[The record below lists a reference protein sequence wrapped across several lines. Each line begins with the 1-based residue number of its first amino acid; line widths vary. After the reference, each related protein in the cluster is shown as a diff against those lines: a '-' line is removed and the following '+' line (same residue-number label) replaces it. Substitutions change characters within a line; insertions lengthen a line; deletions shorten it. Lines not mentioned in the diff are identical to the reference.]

1 MDKRYSGI
9 ASGVGQGKIL
19 GKVLN
24 AVMKMGNSFFPISV
38 TVLESNSMECLFG
51 LDTLRRYRCTIDLER
66 NVLRLL
72 DGATPEETP
81 FLSEHEIPI
90 REREVV
96 LDPMD
101 IAVTDPTTQTSA
113 PAVGAGLDTGAL
125 SSSSS
130 SSALPVIEQLMQ
142 LTASTRE
149 AVEGALLQAEGNA
162 DLAATLLFAAK

>member
-1 MDKRYSGI
+1 
-9 ASGVGQGKIL
+9 
-19 GKVLN
+19 
-24 AVMKMGNSFFPISV
+24 
-38 TVLESNSMECLFG
+38 MECLFG

-101 IAVTDPTTQTSA
+101 VAVADPTTQTLAGAAGATSA
-113 PAVGAGLDTGAL
+113 ATVPSV
-125 SSSSS
+125 
-130 SSALPVIEQLMQ
+130 VEQLMQ
-142 LTASTRE
+142 LTSSTRE
-149 AVEGALLQAEGNA
+149 EVEGALRQAEGNA
-162 DLAATLLFAAK
+162 DLAASLLFAAK